1 MKRLFIS
8 LIALVS
14 ISLSALALSLPE
26 GFTTY
31 TLDNGLT
38 VYLWEDHDQPDVY
51 GFTVTRA
58 GSLDEPATAT
68 GLAHYLEHMLF
79 KGTQEIGALDWEKE
93 KPYYEQILSLYDE
106 LAKTQDEKLREDIQK
121 KINEASLASAQ
132 YTATDEFSN
141 LVQGIGGEGLNA
153 FTSYDMTV
161 YLNTFPPYEMERW
174 LTLYSDRLINPVFR
188 SFQAELENVFE
199 EYNMY
204 QDDNET
210 HVQEFIN
217 QRIWEGHPY
226 SRDIIGFPEDLKNPK
241 LRQLI
246 NFYNTWYVP
255 GNMALI
261 MVGNFNTEEVKPL
274 IEKTFSRLQS
284 KPVPERQGYDNTE
297 FKQNS
302 TYTARLAD
310 MPESVWVWKGIPVGH
325 EDEQLLDFSLALLS
339 NDMSVGLLDKLA
351 MNGKVMYAM
360 ATSDTRRDGGRVEIA
375 AIPMYD
381 PESGAYINQKSTKQL
396 IEKEIDNLINGNFTD
411 ELLETVRENYRQD
424 YELMLEQAYDKSQLL
439 ISCFA
444 YNQPLELVLQQLQAV
459 KDYTKED
466 VMRIAKK
473 YLDTPCMYFDI
484 AEGSPKKDKLSK
496 PKIKP
501 LDSPIGTSAYYE
513 NFQNIPSGKVHPVFC
528 DFSEV
533 DMDNLYQNIHIFS
546 TKNTKN
552 NIFSI
557 RLKYG
562 VGTKELPLLKYAVP
576 LMNLA
581 GLQGKP
587 GKTSDEFRMELAQL
601 GGKCNYSV
609 DDSWMYVDI
618 MGNEEKLPEIISLV
632 NLHMLFPDFSADDN
646 AQLNRIK
653 GMEYSKRTTEKKNID
668 MQASAFSSYVLYG
681 SRSTFVDRPSMKQ
694 ILEMTASQLSAQFHK
709 ALNYE
714 LEIHYVGTL
723 PADSAKGLIIDHLPM
738 HDGATPTS
746 SPVTREREQYDSQKI
761 FFLPN
766 RDMQQAKVWFFVE
779 GQPFTIEQDVDYMA
793 FNEYFDGSFSGI
805 IMNEIREKRSMAYTA
820 TGRFIR
826 PQQQGKNSFYYGY
839 VGTQSDK
846 VADVVDVYLSL
857 VNDMPQNTEN
867 TERIKTYLRQ
877 SVLSNKP
884 SMRRKSETY
893 ASWIRFGYKHDPA
906 ITQVRKIRHVSFDSI
921 NQFYKN
927 NLQGKNIVIA
937 IMGDPKMIDLKSIEA
952 KHGKVKKVAKEK
964 IFSAMDF

>member
-1 MKRLFIS
+1 MKRILSSVIAMFIV
-8 LIALVS
+8 IVVMAGQQPV
-14 ISLSALALSLPE
+14 
-26 GFTTY
+26 GFSTY
-31 TLDNGLT
+31 KLDNGLT

-58 GSLDEPATAT
+58 GSVDEPETAT

-79 KGTQEIGALDWEKE
+79 KGTDKIGALDWEKE

-106 LAKTQDEKLREDIQK
+106 LAKTQDEKQREQIQQ

-161 YLNTFPPYEMERW
+161 YLNTFPSYEMERW

-217 QRIWEGHPY
+217 KIIWAGHPY
-226 SRDIIGFPEDLKNPK
+226 SRDIIGYPEDLKNPK

-255 GNMALI
+255 NNMALI
-261 MVGNFNTEEVKPL
+261 LVGNFNTEEIKPL
-274 IEKTFSRLQS
+274 IEKTFSRLES
-284 KPVPERQGYDNTE
+284 KPLPERKSQDNTAFSKNE
-297 FKQNS
+297 S
-302 TYTARLAD
+302 YTARLAD
-310 MPESVWVWKGIPVGH
+310 MPELVWVWKGIPVGH
-325 EDEQLLDFSLALLS
+325 EDEPLLDFALSLLS
-339 NDMSVGLLDKLA
+339 NDMSVGLLDRLA
-351 MNGKVMYAM
+351 MNGKVMHAL
-360 ATSDTRRDGGRVEIA
+360 AASDARRDGGRVEIA

-396 IEKEIDNLINGNFTD
+396 IEKEIENLIKGDFAD
-411 ELLETVRENYRQD
+411 ELLETVRESYRQD
-424 YELMLEQAYDKSQLL
+424 YELLMEHAYDKTNLL

-444 YNQPLELVLQQLQAV
+444 YNQTLDEVLEQMQAT
-459 KDYTKED
+459 KYYTKED

-473 YLDTPCMYFDI
+473 YLDAPCMYFDI

-501 LDSPIGTSAYYE
+501 LDSPIGTSTYYDD
-513 NFQNIPSGKVHPVFC
+513 FQNIPSGKVQPIFC
-528 DFSEV
+528 DFTEV

-552 NIFSI
+552 NIFTI

-587 GKTSDEFRMELAQL
+587 GKTSNEFRMELARL
-601 GGKCNYSV
+601 GGKCTYSV

-618 MGNEEKLPEIISLV
+618 MGNEEKLSEIISLV

-653 GMEYSKRTTEKKNID
+653 GMEYSQRTTEKKNID

-694 ILEMTASQLSAQFHK
+694 VLEMTASQLSAQFHK

-723 PADSAKGLIIDHLPM
+723 PADSAKSLIIDHLPM
-738 HDGATPTS
+738 QDGATPTN
-746 SPVTREREQYDSQKI
+746 SPVTREREQYGKPMI

-766 RDMQQAKVWFFVE
+766 KDMQQAKVWFFVE
-779 GQPFTIEQDVDYMA
+779 GQPYSIEQDVDYMA

-820 TGRFIR
+820 TGRFIC
-826 PQQQGKNSFYYGY
+826 PQQQGRNSIYYGY

-857 VNDMPQNTEN
+857 VKDMPQNTEN

-884 SMRRKSETY
+884 SMRHKSETY

-906 ITQVRKIRHVSFDSI
+906 ITQVRKIRHITFESI
-921 NQFYKN
+921 NQFYKD
-927 NLQGKNIVIA
+927 NLQEKNIVIA
-937 IMGDPKMIDLKSIEA
+937 IMGDPKLIDIKSIES
-952 KHGKVKKVAKEK
+952 KYGKTKKIAKEK
-964 IFSAMDF
+964 IFSPMDF

>member
-1 MKRLFIS
+1 MKRILFTF
-8 LIALVS
+8 IAL
-14 ISLSALALSLPE
+14 LAIIIKAFAQLPE
-26 GFTTY
+26 GFSTY

-58 GSLDEPATAT
+58 GSLDEPETAT

-79 KGTQEIGALDWEKE
+79 KGTDKIGALDWEKE

-106 LAKTQDEKLREDIQK
+106 LAQTQDEKQRVQIQQ

-161 YLNTFPPYEMERW
+161 YLNTFPSYEMERW

-210 HVQEFIN
+210 HVQEFVNKI
-217 QRIWEGHPY
+217 IWAGHPY
-226 SRDIIGFPEDLKNPK
+226 SRDIIGYPEDLKNPK

-246 NFYNTWYVP
+246 NFYNTWYVAN
-255 GNMALI
+255 NMALI
-261 MVGNFNTEEVKPL
+261 LVGNFNTEEVRPL
-274 IEKTFSRLQS
+274 IEKTFSRLES
-284 KPVPERQGYDNTE
+284 KPLPERKSVDNTE
-297 FKQNS
+297 FSKNES
-302 TYTARLAD
+302 YTARLAD
-310 MPESVWVWKGIPVGH
+310 MPESVWVWKGIPAGH
-325 EDEQLLDFSLALLS
+325 EDEQLLDFALSLLS
-339 NDMSVGLLDKLA
+339 NDMSVGLLDRLA
-351 MNGKVMYAM
+351 MNGKVMYAV
-360 ATSDTRRDGGRVEIA
+360 AASDTRRDGGRVEIA
-375 AIPMYD
+375 AVPMYD

-396 IEKEIDNLINGNFTD
+396 VEKEIENLINGNFAD
-411 ELLETVRENYRQD
+411 ELLETVRESYRQD
-424 YELMLEQAYDKSQLL
+424 YELLLEHAYNKTNLL

-444 YNQPLELVLQQLQAV
+444 YNQTLEKVLEQMQAT
-459 KDYTKED
+459 KYYTKED

-473 YLDTPCMYFDI
+473 YLSAPHMYFDI
-484 AEGSPKKDKLSK
+484 AEGNPKKDKLSK

-513 NFQNIPSGKVHPVFC
+513 DFQNIPSGKVQPIFC
-528 DFSEV
+528 DFTEV
-533 DMDNLYQNIHIFS
+533 DMDNLYRNIHIFS

-552 NIFSI
+552 DIFSI

-601 GGKCNYSV
+601 GGKCSYSV

-618 MGNEEKLPEIISLV
+618 TGNEDKLAEIISLV

-653 GMEYSKRTTEKKNID
+653 GMEYSQRTTEKKNID

-681 SRSTFVDRPSMKQ
+681 NRSTFVDRPSMKQ
-694 ILEMTASQLSAQFHK
+694 VLDMTASQLSAQFHK

-714 LEIHYVGTL
+714 LEIHYVGKL
-723 PADSAKGLIIDHLPM
+723 PADSAKSLIIDHLPM
-738 HDGATPTS
+738 QDGATPTN
-746 SPVTREREQYDSQKI
+746 SPVTREREQYDKPMI

-779 GQPFTIEQDVDYMA
+779 GQPYSIEQDVDYMA

-820 TGRFIR
+820 TGRFIT
-826 PQQQGKNSFYYGY
+826 PQQQGRNTIYYGY

-857 VNDMPQNTEN
+857 VKDMPQNTEN

-893 ASWIRFGYKHDPA
+893 ASWMRFGYKHDPA
-906 ITQVRKIRHVSFDSI
+906 ITQVRKIRHITFESI
-921 NQFYKN
+921 NQFYKD
-927 NLQGKNIVIA
+927 NLQGKNIVVA
-937 IMGDPKMIDLKSIEA
+937 IMGDPKLIDIKSIES
-952 KHGKVKKVAKEK
+952 KYGKTKKIAKEK
-964 IFSAMDF
+964 IFSPMDL